1 MTESTPVLAIDL
13 HTVIDI
19 PPNGTLSRTLIS
31 DHHGRVVIFG
41 FDAGQELTKHTS
53 AYPAIIQIIKG
64 QATIQLGENSH
75 EAQAGFLAHMP
86 ANLPHSIV
94 ANTPV
99 IMLLMLQQS

>member
-13 HTVIDI
+13 HAMIDI
-19 PPNGTLSRTLIS
+19 PANGTLSRTLIS
-31 DHHGRVVIFG
+31 DSHGRVVLFG

-53 AYPAIIQIIKG
+53 AHPAIIQIIKG
-64 QATIQLGENSH
+64 QATIQLGESSY

-86 ANLPHSIV
+86 ANLPHAII

-99 IMLLMLQQS
+99 IMLLILLQS